1 MILDSLKNAAASV
14 SLNPRFKQAFDF
26 ILNNDLSKMEP
37 GKIVLDGDNLF
48 VSLVEITG
56 KKPEEAKMEAHRK
69 YIDIQVVLTG
79 QEKMGWTAIES
90 CTHETDPY
98 SAEKDII
105 FYTDKPTTYLTVNP
119 GQFAIF
125 FPEDGHAPA
134 IGDGPIKKAIVKVL
148 I

>member
-1 MILDSLKNAAASV
+1 MILDSLKNATASV

-48 VSLVEITG
+48 ISLVEITG
-56 KKPEEAKMEAHRK
+56 KKPEDAKMEAHRK
-69 YIDIQVVLTG
+69 YIDIQIVLAG
-79 QEKMGWTAIES
+79 QETMGWTAIDS
-90 CTHETDPY
+90 CTSETDPY
-98 SAEKDII
+98 SAENDII

-119 GQFAIF
+119 GQFVIF

-134 IGDGPIKKAIVKVL
+134 IGNGPIKKAIVKVL